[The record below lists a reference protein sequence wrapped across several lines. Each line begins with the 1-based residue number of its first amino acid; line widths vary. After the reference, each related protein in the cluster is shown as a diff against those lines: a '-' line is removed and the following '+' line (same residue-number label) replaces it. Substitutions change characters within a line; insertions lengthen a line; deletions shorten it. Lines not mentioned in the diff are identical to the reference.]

1 MWMCD
6 HVVVSHSYLR
16 LFDLLQIERFF
27 AFKTKHQRTKLN
39 SKEPSK
45 TYLEHFSVVVLIC
58 HNFSFSFILLK
69 SVFICFHVIICI
81 CSYWGSWNLSQ
92 IFFNCEIFFDCESK
106 STAYFMEH
114 LFFRSVNLK
123 NSWFCDFFVVWKC
136 FIKLCPFMNLIYLFY
151 FLFGKNFFHQKWF
164 TFTKNVSCK
173 QSSTFLKWQN
183 DS

>member
-1 MWMCD
+1 MCD

-114 LFFRSVNLK
+114 LFFRSVNLR

-151 FLFGKNFFHQKWF
+151 FLFGKTFFIKNNLPSRK
-164 TFTKNVSCK
+164 TFPASKI
-173 QSSTFLKWQN
+173 QHF
-183 DS
+183 

>member
-1 MWMCD
+1 MCD
-6 HVVVSHSYLR
+6 HVLVSHSYLR

-92 IFFNCEIFFDCESK
+92 IFFNCEIFSDCESK

-136 FIKLCPFMNLIYLFY
+136 FIKLYPFMNLIYWFY
-151 FLFGKNFFHQKWF
+151 FLFGKTFFIKNDLPSRK
-164 TFTKNVSCK
+164 TFPASKI
-173 QSSTFLKWQN
+173 QHF
-183 DS
+183 

>member
-81 CSYWGSWNLSQ
+81 CSYWGSWNLTQ
-92 IFFNCEIFFDCESK
+92 IFFKDCESK
-106 STAYFMEH
+106 SAAYFMEH
-114 LFFRSVNLK
+114 LFFRSLNLK
-123 NSWFCDFFVVWKC
+123 NSWFCDSFWIVNLKNIWFFDS
-136 FIKLCPFMNLIYLFY
+136 
-151 FLFGKNFFHQKWF
+151 FL
-164 TFTKNVSCK
+164 V
-173 QSSTFLKWQN
+173 
-183 DS
+183 